1 MTSIPGVGPHRGSA
15 AGWLTF
21 AYLPPDMQAEL
32 DAQIAAD
39 RTRIR
44 SGGFD
49 TGRQFTRPAAPV
61 ERRLL
66 EHIGHTLPVGEL
78 NTEVT
83 SVSMFSSLEAI
94 QNKGVHRSW
103 PELARPKKYWW
114 PPPANGLYQRRGA
127 PHPNSYLHPD
137 YKDPT

>member
-1 MTSIPGVGPHRGSA
+1 MTSIPGVGPHSGSV

-39 RTRIR
+39 RARIR
-44 SGGFD
+44 SGDFD
-49 TGRQFTRPAAPV
+49 TGQQFTRPAAPI

-66 EHIGHTLPVGEL
+66 EHIGYSLPTGNL
-78 NTEVT
+78 ITEVT
-83 SVSMFSSLEAI
+83 SVFRFSSGDALRA
-94 QNKGVHRSW
+94 KGVHRSW
-103 PELARPKKYWW
+103 PELTRTRTGRWK
-114 PPPANGLYQRRGA
+114 PPVNGPLFRGA
-127 PHPNSYLHPD
+127 PHPNSYRHPN